1 MSPRVLALAMLA
13 AIASACTSFG
23 AAVSPAD
30 DAAAPPPDGATGPS
44 SEAGLL
50 DAGALDGAPV
60 GADAE
65 TPHDA
70 RAVDGAPVGRWGAIF
85 VSVGG
90 TKGAMGEAQVAADA
104 VCMNEGR
111 TLRPA
116 GTSFVALLSV
126 APGDGFAAR
135 LRASTGPRYV
145 PGQGGTR
152 GARAVANVGDP
163 SSVLGPVTAHADG
176 SSVSTT
182 ALVWTGGFDPA
193 ASGQRCAAGGVA
205 WTSENSG
212 FAGTV
217 GRPTLSGPEAGA
229 VELMTCDAPQAL
241 YCVEIGSFP

>member
-23 AAVSPAD
+23 AAVSPD

-65 TPHDA
+65 PPRDA
-70 RAVDGAPVGRWGAIF
+70 RAVDGAPVGPWGAIF
-85 VSVGG
+85 VSISG
-90 TKGAMGEAQVAADA
+90 TKGAMGDSQGVADML
-104 VCMNEGR
+104 CMNESR
-111 TLRPA
+111 TLRPGA
-116 GTSFVALLSV
+116 TFVALLSV

-135 LRASTGPRYV
+135 LRGSTGPRYV

-152 GARAVANVGDP
+152 GARAVVNVADP

-176 SSVSTT
+176 SSVSTSGF
-182 ALVWTGGFDPA
+182 VWTGGYDPA
-193 ASGQRCAAGGVA
+193 APGQRCAAGGVA
-205 WTSENSG
+205 WTSANAG
-212 FAGTV
+212 LTGTV
-217 GRPTLSGPEAGA
+217 GRATLSGPEAGTF
-229 VELMTCDAPQAL
+229 ELMTCDMAQPV
-241 YCVEIGSFP
+241 YCVEIGPFP

>member
-1 MSPRVLALAMLA
+1 MSPRVLGLAMLA

-44 SEAGLL
+44 SEAGPL

-65 TPHDA
+65 PPRDA
-70 RAVDGAPVGRWGAIF
+70 RAVDGAPVGPWGAIF
-85 VSVGG
+85 VSIAG
-90 TKGAMGEAQVAADA
+90 TKGAMGDSQGVADTL
-104 VCMNEGR
+104 CMNESR
-111 TLRPA
+111 TLRPGVTFA
-116 GTSFVALLSV
+116 AMLSV

-135 LRASTGPRYV
+135 LRGSTGPRYV

-152 GARAVANVGDP
+152 GARAVVNVADP

-182 ALVWTGGFDPA
+182 ALVWTGGFDRA

-205 WTSENSG
+205 WTSENAG

-229 VELMTCDAPQAL
+229 FELMTCDAPQAL